1 VTDTF
6 DSLPSDLAAAHALIL
21 AERAARMESQ
31 ARAARAEA
39 TLSYAQATGSSAE
52 ALIARL
58 RLEIEKLRRALYG
71 VRSERKE
78 RLLDQLEMQLEDVE
92 ADAIED
98 ELTAERAASSTV
110 VQSFERRRPARKPFP
125 VRTAH
130 LNGDLERHCGLR
142 QPARWSWTNDNQ
154 HRLAA

>member
-1 VTDTF
+1 MTDTF
-6 DSLPSDLAAAHALIL
+6 NSLPSDLAAAHALIL
-21 AERAARMESQ
+21 AERAARVESQ
-31 ARAARAEA
+31 ARAARAESN
-39 TLSYAQATGSSAE
+39 LSYAQATGSSAE

-98 ELTAERAASSTV
+98 ELQQSVQRPRPSSSPSNAGGRRASRS
-110 VQSFERRRPARKPFP
+110 QSIYR
-125 VRTAH
+125 
-130 LNGDLERHCGLR
+130 GSG
-142 QPARWSWTNDNQ
+142 S
-154 HRLAA
+154 

>member
-1 VTDTF
+1 MTDTF

-21 AERAARMESQ
+21 AERAARVESQ

-39 TLSYAQATGSSAE
+39 NLTHAQATGSSAE

-58 RLEIEKLRRALYG
+58 RLEIERLRRTLYG

-110 VQSFERRRPARKPFP
+110 VKSFERRRPARKPFP
-125 VRTAH
+125 
-130 LNGDLERHCGLR
+130 
-142 QPARWSWTNDNQ
+142 Q
-154 HRLAA
+154 H

>member
-1 VTDTF
+1 MTGTI

-21 AERAARMESQ
+21 AERAARVESQ

-71 VRSERKE
+71 VRSERLGCAPGGE
-78 RLLDQLEMQLEDVE
+78 RSIGGGPRRLD
-92 ADAIED
+92 AR
-98 ELTAERAASSTV
+98 RARQGLSGILCV
-110 VQSFERRRPARKPFP
+110 RP
-125 VRTAH
+125 
-130 LNGDLERHCGLR
+130 
-142 QPARWSWTNDNQ
+142 
-154 HRLAA
+154 